1 MGEKR
6 ASGGTPFEG
15 ETGWRSLVAEDFAV
29 LEEALQLDGG
39 GLGGVG
45 GVDDVGHF
53 VVAEVTTDGAFGGG
67 FGVGGA
73 EEVADMGDDVFS
85 AEGDGDDGCALH
97 EVGDVWEERF
107 VGDVGVVLFEQLVG
121 ELHHF
126 AAADAEAFGFK
137 AFEDFAIE
145 AFGDAIGLE
154 EDEGGFLSHGFL
166 GKGVRTMRAEPV
178 ESRDSPNPRREMVL
192 LRPCYAPFRG
202 PS

>member
-1 MGEKR
+1 MGR
-6 ASGGTPFEG
+6 PLAGRFEVG
-15 ETGWRSLVAEDFAV
+15 LVGEDFAV
-29 LEEALQLDGG
+29 FEEALEFDGG
-39 GLGGVG
+39 GFGGVG

-53 VVAEVTTDGAFGGG
+53 VVAEISADGAFGGG
-67 FGVGGA
+67 FGIGRA
-73 EEVADMGDDVFS
+73 EQVAHVGDDVFS

-97 EVGDVWEERF
+97 EVGDVREEGF

-178 ESRDSPNPRREMVL
+178 ESRDSPNSGREMVL
-192 LRPCYAPFRG
+192 PLPCRAPLRG